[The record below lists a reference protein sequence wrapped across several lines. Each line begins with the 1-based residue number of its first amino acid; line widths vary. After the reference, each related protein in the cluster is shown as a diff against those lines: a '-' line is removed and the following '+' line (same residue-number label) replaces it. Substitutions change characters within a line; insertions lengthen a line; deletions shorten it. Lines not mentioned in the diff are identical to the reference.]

1 MAWKMTARLGRA
13 LDEDNRYQTL
23 TFLFCV
29 LFGLAMIANVQTTN
43 DGGWMWYVLSLHN
56 GQRLYADLHLALQPL
71 FVLEAAA
78 FLKLLGR
85 GWLVSKIPAVLH
97 LIAYCGALFLL
108 ARRSALPDKQKAVV
122 AGCAF
127 FVSIC
132 SFAYRFDDYHTPS
145 DCLVLYSMLLLLA
158 LRESASERRTM
169 GLVALL
175 GVLSG
180 LAITLRINDGLALGF
195 GIAISIVCLAPA
207 KRFISTVLFVL
218 LAAVTVVGVVHLTGD
233 TFHDYLSYTLLK
245 AMGGK
250 GGTGNVLSNPLRLP
264 WNALRY
270 LRNPWYPELIVYTVG
285 AAAAWAFLLRPLGR
299 VRGPSEFKRDALG
312 ALLILAPLPHFYRA
326 LLNPDLLL
334 AMSTIGVFA
343 IYGLGVFAFLRY
355 LRWEISGRTWAWDSR
370 EILMITPLGQMI
382 STAASSGGVHWGV
395 YEPWAMLIVILP
407 IASPVRLRSERTRAA
422 LVGVGAILLVCSAF
436 YRFLVPYA
444 WHSTQ
449 PQAMF
454 VGRQLYRHP
463 VYGPMVI
470 ETRQLQFIQPICDR
484 VEPDGASAG
493 FLSLPYSYANYFCDI
508 PPWHGYVQ
516 TYFDTS
522 TAETIFGLMGELQ
535 QAPPKW
541 ILYERQL
548 DSLAAHERQY
558 NHGQPLPHRY
568 LDQLLEEKLGDGEWK
583 AVYTSEYA
591 STALWKEQWILIQ
604 TRP

>member
-1 MAWKMTARLGRA
+1 
-13 LDEDNRYQTL
+13 
-23 TFLFCV
+23 
-29 LFGLAMIANVQTTN
+29 MIANVQTTN
-43 DGGWMWYVLSLHN
+43 DGGWMWYALSLHN

-85 GWLVSKIPAVLH
+85 GWLASKVPAVLH
-97 LIAYCGALFLL
+97 LVAYCAGLSLL
-108 ARRSALPDKQKAVV
+108 ARRSSLPDRQKAVV

-132 SFAYRFDDYHTPS
+132 SFAYRLDDYHTPC
-145 DCLVLYSMLLLLA
+145 DCLVLYSMLLLLM
-158 LRESASERRTM
+158 LRETVGVRRRL
-169 GLVALL
+169 GLVAAL
-175 GVLSG
+175 GFLCG
-180 LAITLRINDGLALGF
+180 LATTLRINDGLALAF
-195 GIAISIVCLAPA
+195 GVAISIVCLAPA
-207 KRFISTVLFVL
+207 KRFLSTALFLVVAGL
-218 LAAVTVVGVVHLTGD
+218 VVVGVVHLTGD
-233 TFHDYLSYTLLK
+233 TFHDYLSYTLFK
-245 AMGGK
+245 AVGGK
-250 GGTGNVLSNPLRLP
+250 GGTGNVLSYPLRLP

-270 LRNPWYPELIVYTVG
+270 LRNPWYPELIAYTVG

-299 VRGPSEFKRDALG
+299 VRGPGEFKRDALG
-312 ALLILAPLPHFYRA
+312 ALLILAPLPFVYRG

-334 AMSTIGVFA
+334 AMSTLGVFA

-355 LRWEISGRTWAWDSR
+355 LRWEISGRTWPWDSR

-407 IASPVRLRSERTRAA
+407 IASPVRLRSEKMRAT
-422 LVGVGAILLVCSAF
+422 LVGVATILLVCSAI
-436 YRFLVPYA
+436 YRFVVPYA

-449 PQAMF
+449 PRTMF
-454 VGRQLYRHP
+454 VGRQWYRHP
-463 VYGPMVI
+463 IYGPMVI
-470 ETRQLQFIQPICDR
+470 ETSQLQFIEPICER
-484 VEPDGASAG
+484 VGRDGAATG

-508 PPWHGYVQ
+508 PPWHGNVQ

-522 TAETIFGLMGELQ
+522 TAETIYGLMGELQ
-535 QAPPKW
+535 QSPPKW

-568 LDQLLEEKLGDGEWK
+568 LDQFLEQKLAEGQWT
-583 AVYTSEYA
+583 AVYTSDYA
-591 STALWKEQWILIQ
+591 STPLWKEQWILIQ
-604 TRP
+604 THP

>member
-1 MAWKMTARLGRA
+1 MARATAWLGRA
-13 LDEDNRYQTL
+13 FDESNRFQTL
-23 TFLFCV
+23 NFLFCV

-43 DGGWMWYVLSLHN
+43 DGGWMWYALSLHN

-85 GWLVSKIPAVLH
+85 GWLASKVPAVLH
-97 LIAYCGALFLL
+97 LVAYCAGLSLL
-108 ARRSALPDKQKAVV
+108 ARRSTLPDRQKAVV

-132 SFAYRFDDYHTPS
+132 SFAYRLDDYHTPS
-145 DCLVLYSMLLLLA
+145 DCLVLYSMLLLLV
-158 LRESASERRTM
+158 LRESARLRRAL
-169 GLVALL
+169 GLAAALGFL
-175 GVLSG
+175 CG
-180 LAITLRINDGLALGF
+180 LAITLRINDGLALAF
-195 GIAISIVCLAPA
+195 GVAISIICLAPA
-207 KRFISTVLFVL
+207 KRFLSTALFLVV
-218 LAAVTVVGVVHLTGD
+218 AALVVVGVVHLTGD
-233 TFHDYLSYTLLK
+233 TFHDYLSYTLFK
-245 AMGGK
+245 AVGGK
-250 GGTGNVLSNPLRLP
+250 GGTGNVLSYPLRLP

-270 LRNPWYPELIVYTVG
+270 LRNPWYPELIAYTVG

-299 VRGPSEFKRDALG
+299 VRGPGEFKRDALG
-312 ALLILAPLPHFYRA
+312 ALLILAPLPFVYRS

-334 AMSTIGVFA
+334 AMSTLGVFA

-355 LRWEISGRTWAWDSR
+355 LRWEISGRTWEWDSR

-395 YEPWAMLIVILP
+395 YEPWAMLIVILA
-407 IASPVRLRSERTRAA
+407 IASPVRLKSEKMRAT
-422 LVGVGAILLVCSAF
+422 LVGVGAILLVCSAI
-436 YRFLVPYA
+436 YRFIVPYA

-449 PQAMF
+449 PQTMF
-454 VGRQLYRHP
+454 VGRQWYRHP

-470 ETRQLQFIQPICDR
+470 ETSQLQFIEPICDR
-484 VEPDGASAG
+484 VRLDGAATG

-508 PPWHGYVQ
+508 PPWHGNVQ

-522 TAETIFGLMGELQ
+522 TAETIYGLTGELQ

-568 LDQLLEEKLGDGEWK
+568 LDEFLEEKLARGEWK
-583 AVYTSEYA
+583 AVFTSEYA
-591 STALWKEQWILIQ
+591 STPLWKEQWILIQ

>member
-1 MAWKMTARLGRA
+1 MAWKATAWLGSA
-13 LDEDNRYQTL
+13 FDEDNRYQTV
-23 TFLFCV
+23 TFLLCV

-43 DGGWMWYVLSLHN
+43 DGDWMWYALSLYS

-85 GWLVSKIPAVLH
+85 GWLASKVPGVLH
-97 LIAYCGALFLL
+97 LIAYCAGLSLL
-108 ARRSALPDKQKAVV
+108 ARRSALPDRQKAVV

-132 SFAYRFDDYHTPS
+132 SFAYRFVDYHTPS
-145 DCLVLYSMLLLLA
+145 DCLVLYSMLLLLM
-158 LRESASERRTM
+158 LRESASSRRAM

-175 GVLSG
+175 GALSG
-180 LAITLRINDGLALGF
+180 LAITLRINDGLALWF
-195 GIAISIVCLAPA
+195 GVGLSIVCLTPA
-207 KRFISTVLFVL
+207 KRL
-218 LAAVTVVGVVHLTGD
+218 LSVALLLLVAALIVVGVVHLTGD
-233 TFHDYLSYTLLK
+233 TFHDYLSYTLFK
-245 AMGGK
+245 AVGGK
-250 GGTGNVLSNPLRLP
+250 GGTGNVLVNPLRLP

-270 LRNPWYPELIVYTVG
+270 LRNPWYPGLIAYTVG
-285 AAAAWAFLLRPLGR
+285 AAAVWAFLLRPLGR
-299 VRGPSEFKRDALG
+299 VREPGEFKRDALG
-312 ALLILAPLPHFYRA
+312 ALLILAPLPYFYRG

-334 AMSTIGVFA
+334 AMSTLGVFA

-355 LRWEISGRTWAWDSR
+355 LRWEISGRTWIWDSR

-407 IASPVRLRSERTRAA
+407 IASPVRLRSERARTA
-422 LVGVGAILLVCSAF
+422 LVGVGAILLVCSGF

-449 PQAMF
+449 PRAMF
-454 VGRQLYRHP
+454 IGRQWYRHP
-463 VYGPMVI
+463 VYGPMII
-470 ETRQLQFIQPICDR
+470 ETSLLEFIEPICDR
-484 VEPDGASAG
+484 MGPDGAEAG
-493 FLSLPYSYANYFCDI
+493 LLSLPYSYANYFCDI

-516 TYFDTS
+516 TYYDTS
-522 TAETIFGLMGELQ
+522 TAETIFGLMDELQ
-535 QAPPKW
+535 RAPPKW
-541 ILYERQL
+541 IFYERQL

-558 NHGQPLPHRY
+558 NHGRPLPHRY
-568 LDQLLEEKLGDGEWK
+568 LDEFLEEKLARGEWK
-583 AVYTSEYA
+583 AVFTSEYA
-591 STALWKEQWILIQ
+591 STPLWKEQWILIQ